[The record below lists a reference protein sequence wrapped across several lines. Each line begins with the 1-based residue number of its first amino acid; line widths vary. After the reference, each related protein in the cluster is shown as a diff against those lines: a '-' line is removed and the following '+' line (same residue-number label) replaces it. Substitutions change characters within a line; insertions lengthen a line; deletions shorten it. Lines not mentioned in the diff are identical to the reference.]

1 MYVCRHRG
9 LIGLRE
15 LKELLRPESSF
26 ISKDVE
32 RIVNK
37 TSHPVL
43 KKRATLLTVKSLE
56 SPSDR
61 STAAVTVCAGG
72 DDDVGLFNEEA
83 AADEVSIFGSDTQL
97 ILKTNSG
104 SSRYYSSRTAESL
117 NIVFVKHDDDDGN
130 DDGDDVNDDDD
141 P

>member
-1 MYVCRHRG
+1 MYVCRLRG

-97 ILKTNSG
+97 ILKTNSD
-104 SSRYYSSRTAESL
+104 SSRTAESL
-117 NIVFVKHDDDDGN
+117 NVVFVKHGDDHDDDDGN
-130 DDGDDVNDDDD
+130 DDDDDD

>member
-1 MYVCRHRG
+1 MYVCRLRG

-43 KKRATLLTVKSLE
+43 KKRATLLKVKSLE
-56 SPSDR
+56 SPSSR
-61 STAAVTVCAGG
+61 SAAVTVCAGS
-72 DDDVGLFNEEA
+72 DDGVGLFNEEA

-97 ILKTNSG
+97 ILKTNSD
-104 SSRYYSSRTAESL
+104 SSRTAESL
-117 NIVFVKHDDDDGN
+117 NVVFVKHGDDHDDDDGN
-130 DDGDDVNDDDD
+130 DDDDDD